1 MAGDTIITVIGN
13 LTADP
18 ELRWGQSGTALASFT
33 IASTPRSFDRASNSW
48 KDGEAL
54 FLRCTAWRELAEN
67 VAESLHKGSRVIAQG
82 RLQQRSWEAQDGSR
96 RTSVEMTVDEIGPS
110 LRFATASVNR
120 TQRGEGGFGANASG
134 GGYNSVPGTAQPQP
148 TYGAPAG
155 GSDGDA
161 WGSPAPGFGAPGAPA
176 DSSFRDNPPF

>member
-67 VAESLHKGSRVIAQG
+67 RCGIPAQG
-82 RLQQRSWEAQDGSR
+82 VARHRAR
-96 RTSVEMTVDEIGPS
+96 P
-110 LRFATASVNR
+110 FTAA
-120 TQRGEGGFGANASG
+120 FL
-134 GGYNSVPGTAQPQP
+134 
-148 TYGAPAG
+148 
-155 GSDGDA
+155 
-161 WGSPAPGFGAPGAPA
+161 GSPRRFSAHL
-176 DSSFRDNPPF
+176 SRDDG

>member
-1 MAGDTIITVIGN
+1 M
-13 LTADP
+13 
-18 ELRWGQSGTALASFT
+18 
-33 IASTPRSFDRASNSW
+33 
-48 KDGEAL
+48 
-54 FLRCTAWRELAEN
+54 RCTAWRELAEN

-96 RTSVEMTVDEIGPS
+96 RTSVELTVDEIGPS

-120 TQRGEGGFGANASG
+120 TQRSEGGFGANPNG
-134 GGYNSVPGTAQPQP
+134 GGYNSAPGGVGPQP

-161 WGSPAPGFGAPGAPA
+161 WSSPAPGYGAPA
-176 DSSFRDNPPF
+176 DSSFGENPPF